1 MKPQAYH
8 SMPRLPRWG
17 CWSLFVAFALAS
29 CATSP
34 RGRVYETPAAL
45 QSALASNVRTLLAV
59 RSHLDAWEGEV
70 SRLQEQGDWVS
81 RGYFSA
87 AENDRMENLLFRF
100 VTSHAAL
107 WDITAAYQN
116 MQTPVD
122 VPTLDAKTH
131 VVARQAS
138 LLLASHSAFLVTTF
152 AGDPVAIAK
161 MNEAFYR
168 SEIPRDTYYRLTRDI
183 TSKRLERLEQTD
195 ALVAA
200 ALASSDSEMARLAA
214 SDALYGGLIEF
225 NTTLQ
230 ITAEERLRSALDRL
244 GIGTPKAVR
253 KTEDVVDDDLYASR
267 SILFKDVSRLKN
279 PRAHL
284 IRFSDEQKAQVYEL
298 LRPGDLILTYTAG
311 YMSDVFIPGAFKHG
325 ITYVG
330 SLEERRQ
337 IGLESGTLPAVAPD
351 VRDRIADHVGQ
362 ANVESGE
369 PANMIEAVAEGV
381 IFNNLTKIMDTHI
394 NRMLVLRPNIT
405 DAERLDF
412 LIEIFSY
419 LGEDYDF
426 RFDFSDST
434 SQVCTEVIYRSINGK
449 GGIAFGLTMRAGHET
464 LSADDIALY
473 FLDTHPEA
481 FEFVLYAEEDP
492 GKQNYD
498 ALILTGNAGLH
509 RLSTLMKSVGE

>member
-1 MKPQAYH
+1 MKPLAVH
-8 SMPRLPRWG
+8 SMPGLLRWG
-17 CWSLFVAFALAS
+17 CWTLFVTFALAS
-29 CATSP
+29 CATGP

-45 QSALASNVRTLLAV
+45 QSALASDVRTLLAV
-59 RSHLDAWEGEV
+59 RAHLDAWEGEI
-70 SRLQEQGDWVS
+70 SQLQEQGDWVS

-87 AENDRMENLLFRF
+87 IDNDRMENLLFRF

-116 MQTPVD
+116 MQAPVD
-122 VPTLDAKTH
+122 VPALDAKAH
-131 VVARQAS
+131 VVAHQAS
-138 LLLASHSAFLVTTF
+138 LLLASHSAFLVATF
-152 AGDPVAIAK
+152 AGDPVAIDK

-168 SEIPRDTYYRLTRDI
+168 SEIPKDTYYRLTRNI
-183 TSKRLERLEQTD
+183 TSKRLQRLERTD
-195 ALVAA
+195 AFVAA
-200 ALASSDSEMARLAA
+200 ALANSDSETARLAA
-214 SDALYGGLIEF
+214 SDALYGELIEF

-230 ITAEERLRSALDRL
+230 TTAEERLRAALDLL
-244 GIGTPKAVR
+244 GIVAPEAVR
-253 KTEDVVDDDLYASR
+253 NTEDVVDDDLYASR

-279 PRAHL
+279 PTAHL
-284 IRFSDEQKAQVYEL
+284 IRFSDEQKAQVFAL

-337 IGLESGTLPAVAPD
+337 VGLEARTLPTVAPD
-351 VRDRIADHVGQ
+351 VRDRLAAHVDQ
-362 ANVESGE
+362 ANLESGE

-381 IFNNLTKIMDTHI
+381 IFNNLTRIMDTHI
-394 NRMLVLRPNIT
+394 NRLLVLRPTIT

-426 RFDFSDST
+426 RFDFADST
-434 SQVCTEVIYRSINGK
+434 SQVCTELIYRAINGK

-473 FLDTHPEA
+473 FLETHPDA

-492 GKQNYD
+492 GKQNHD
-498 ALILTGNAGLH
+498 AMILTGGAGVD
-509 RLSTLMKSVGE
+509 RLRTLIKSVGE